1 MENFVDLFSGD
12 AFTLQSLTAAINDI
26 DHVPDRSGRLVF
38 ANADVAKPVNTLSV
52 AIERV
57 GEELKLIQTTAR
69 GAPAEKIL
77 ADKRSLL
84 ELQVPHIQL
93 EDTILADSVQGV
105 REFGTSNQTQSV
117 EGVVNKRLR
126 KCANRLDYT
135 LEHHRL
141 GALAP

>member
-1 MENFVDLFSGD
+1 VENFVDLFSGD

-93 EDTILADSVQGV
+93 EDTILADSVQ
-105 REFGTSNQTQSV
+105 
-117 EGVVNKRLR
+117 
-126 KCANRLDYT
+126 
-135 LEHHRL
+135 
-141 GALAP
+141 